1 MSSYSRQSSTSSS
14 VSAAGTSSFQVG
26 RERQRQPEME
36 LFSHGRKPRSN
47 YRRPSS
53 LGLSNTPLP
62 DQTECKGKFTPL
74 SGDRSHI
81 VAPLKDHL
89 KPEGN
94 FEKTSE
100 VQACYRNLSP
110 SRPVIHK
117 LKDTLK
123 PQGDFANAKDSEFQ
137 SLYRD
142 HSPARPVIHKLKDTL
157 KPQGDFANA
166 KDSEFQSLYRDHSP
180 ARPIIHKLK
189 DTLEPQGEF
198 ANASETAVVYKDNH
212 ATRPVIHKLKDHGV
226 DVQPEGNISKTSE
239 YNTNFAKS
247 MKGERAP
254 PAWLSDF
261 EKVTIE
267 WISYHCRANSRRRR
281 HITLSSPNRKSK
293 KYYSTLH

>member
-14 VSAAGTSSFQVG
+14 VSTAGTSSFQVG
-26 RERQRQPEME
+26 RDRQRQPEME

-53 LGLSNTPLP
+53 LGLANTPLP
-62 DQTECKGKFTPL
+62 DQTEAKGKFTPL

-89 KPEGN
+89 RPEGN

-123 PQGDFANAKDSEFQ
+123 
-137 SLYRD
+137 
-142 HSPARPVIHKLKDTL
+142 
-157 KPQGDFANA
+157 
-166 KDSEFQSLYRDHSP
+166 
-180 ARPIIHKLK
+180 
-189 DTLEPQGEF
+189 PQGEF

-281 HITLSSPNRKSK
+281 HITLSSPELRKSK
-293 KYYSTLH
+293 NITLTLH

>member
-1 MSSYSRQSSTSSS
+1 MGNPFKSNCQRMSSYSRQSSTSSN
-14 VSAAGTSSFQVG
+14 VSTAGTSSFQVG

-53 LGLSNTPLP
+53 LGLANTPLA
-62 DQTECKGKFTPL
+62 
-74 SGDRSHI
+74 SGRSHI

-89 KPEGN
+89 RPEGS

-100 VQACYRNLSP
+100 ASGQYRNLSP
-110 SRPVIHK
+110 CRPVIHK

-123 PQGDFANAKDSEFQ
+123 PQGDF
-137 SLYRD
+137 D
-142 HSPARPVIHKLKDTL
+142 H
-157 KPQGDFANA
+157 N
-166 KDSEFQSLYRDHSP
+166 
-180 ARPIIHKLK
+180 
-189 DTLEPQGEF
+189 
-198 ANASETAVVYKDNH
+198 SETNKSYKDNH
-212 ATRPVIHKLKDHGV
+212 ASRPVIHKLKDHSV
-226 DVQPEGNISKTSE
+226 DVQPEGSLAKNSE

-267 WISYHCRANSRRRR
+267 
-281 HITLSSPNRKSK
+281 
-293 KYYSTLH
+293 